1 MDNDKDNFDG
11 NWDDDKKLELFGSKV
26 DVITSEFENIP
37 AKTLDNLSKIT
48 KVYPSSFCFSIAQH
62 RNKEKEMATKSG
74 FLVPKWYRI
83 KSFTDLIKYSKILN
97 HNDEVIS
104 FKCELQ
110 ENLQKAM
117 KEFVE
122 EHPNWDQYR
131 ILQAA
136 IAGFLMQ
143 KGFQNRDLTRLY
155 IGNMFSMNFNN

>member
-1 MDNDKDNFDG
+1 MH
-11 NWDDDKKLELFGSKV
+11 ELNYDSNPIVF
-26 DVITSEFENIP
+26 
-37 AKTLDNLSKIT
+37 
-48 KVYPSSFCFSIAQH
+48 
-62 RNKEKEMATKSG
+62 NKNG
-74 FLVPKWYRI
+74 
-83 KSFTDLIKYSKILN
+83 
-97 HNDEVIS
+97 EVIS

-117 KEFVE
+117 KKFVE

-155 IGNMFSMNFNN
+155 VGNMFSMNFED

>member
-1 MDNDKDNFDG
+1 MH
-11 NWDDDKKLELFGSKV
+11 ELNYDSNPIVFNNN
-26 DVITSEFENIP
+26 E
-37 AKTLDNLSKIT
+37 
-48 KVYPSSFCFSIAQH
+48 
-62 RNKEKEMATKSG
+62 
-74 FLVPKWYRI
+74 
-83 KSFTDLIKYSKILN
+83 
-97 HNDEVIS
+97 EVIS

-117 KEFVE
+117 KKFVE

-155 IGNMFSMNFNN
+155 IGNMFSMNFED

>member
-1 MDNDKDNFDG
+1 MFKFRQFLKM
-11 NWDDDKKLELFGSKV
+11 KKLNY
-26 DVITSEFENIP
+26 DVSP
-37 AKTLDNLSKIT
+37 
-48 KVYPSSFCFSIAQH
+48 
-62 RNKEKEMATKSG
+62 KSVNQG
-74 FLVPKWYRI
+74 
-83 KSFTDLIKYSKILN
+83 
-97 HNDEVIS
+97 DEIIS

-117 KEFVE
+117 QEFVE

-155 IGNMFSMNFNN
+155 IGNMFSMNFKD